1 VAAAEILAQ
10 VQHMTEHC
18 DAPDQARAKL
28 LKAIAYAVLAA
39 LDQDGAELLTASQR
53 PQAEMA
59 YQLMERAVQL
69 FPGVGVKPT
78 MERLRARILKTVS
91 G

>member
-1 VAAAEILAQ
+1 
-10 VQHMTEHC
+10 
-18 DAPDQARAKL
+18 
-28 LKAIAYAVLAA
+28 
-39 LDQDGAELLTASQR
+39 
-53 PQAEMA
+53 MA

-78 MERLRARILKTVS
+78 MERLRTRILKTVP